1 MLLEEDERE
10 GRIRGK
16 VRLESCHRAEIDRM
30 DKVRVRFAPS
40 PTGYLHI
47 GGARTALFNWLY
59 ARHTGGEF
67 ILRIEDTDDAR
78 NSQEAIDVIL
88 DGLRWL
94 GLDWDEGP
102 MSGDP
107 DAPGKGD
114 KGPYF
119 QSRRKE
125 IYLQK
130 VEELKSKGMAYD
142 RDGAV
147 YFRMKKEAT
156 IIEDMVVGKVR
167 RELTDREAADPD
179 FVIIRSDGKP
189 VFHLVN
195 VIDDLLMGITH
206 VIRGEDHLTNTAKHI
221 ALFEAFGAPA
231 PRYAHIPLI
240 LNADGSKMSKRDE
253 GASLMTYP
261 QMGYLPQAVINQLVL
276 LGWTPKGNREIL
288 PVEEIIKEFDLPQ
301 IHRANARFDMNK
313 LKHIN
318 YEYMRKLSMEE
329 FVEKGRKMLESRGVL
344 NEKSDPVFV
353 QKALETCKDKV
364 KTFAELPDY
373 AGFYFTDV
381 LKYDTELIKAEFT
394 SEASNLLKELYR
406 RYSEVEDFVAANL
419 ESILKT
425 YAKELGIKVGPL
437 VHPLRLA
444 VTASKSGPSLYH
456 LMEVLGK
463 QIVLNRINSFIN
475 NQLD

>member
-1 MLLEEDERE
+1 
-10 GRIRGK
+10 
-16 VRLESCHRAEIDRM
+16 
-30 DKVRVRFAPS
+30 
-40 PTGYLHI
+40 
-47 GGARTALFNWLY
+47 
-59 ARHTGGEF
+59 
-67 ILRIEDTDDAR
+67 
-78 NSQEAIDVIL
+78 
-88 DGLRWL
+88 
-94 GLDWDEGP
+94 
-102 MSGDP
+102 
-107 DAPGKGD
+107 
-114 KGPYF
+114 
-119 QSRRKE
+119 
-125 IYLQK
+125 
-130 VEELKSKGMAYD
+130 
-142 RDGAV
+142 
-147 YFRMKKEAT
+147 
-156 IIEDMVVGKVR
+156 
-167 RELTDREAADPD
+167 
-179 FVIIRSDGKP
+179 
-189 VFHLVN
+189 
-195 VIDDLLMGITH
+195 
-206 VIRGEDHLTNTAKHI
+206 
-221 ALFEAFGAPA
+221 
-231 PRYAHIPLI
+231 
-240 LNADGSKMSKRDE
+240 
-253 GASLMTYP
+253 
-261 QMGYLPQAVINQLVL
+261 
-276 LGWTPKGNREIL
+276 
-288 PVEEIIKEFDLPQ
+288 
-301 IHRANARFDMNK
+301 MNK

>member
-1 MLLEEDERE
+1 M
-10 GRIRGK
+10 IRSKWTG
-16 VRLESCHRAEIDRM
+16 VI
-30 DKVRVRFAPS
+30 RFALS
-40 PTGYLHI
+40 TNSTSENRINQKGKESDRSRY
-47 GGARTALFNWLY
+47 
-59 ARHTGGEF
+59 
-67 ILRIEDTDDAR
+67 RIEDTDDAR

-231 PRYAHIPLI
+231 EWRPF
-240 LNADGSKMSKRDE
+240 
-253 GASLMTYP
+253 
-261 QMGYLPQAVINQLVL
+261 
-276 LGWTPKGNREIL
+276 W
-288 PVEEIIKEFDLPQ
+288 
-301 IHRANARFDMNK
+301 
-313 LKHIN
+313 
-318 YEYMRKLSMEE
+318 
-329 FVEKGRKMLESRGVL
+329 
-344 NEKSDPVFV
+344 
-353 QKALETCKDKV
+353 
-364 KTFAELPDY
+364 
-373 AGFYFTDV
+373 
-381 LKYDTELIKAEFT
+381 
-394 SEASNLLKELYR
+394 
-406 RYSEVEDFVAANL
+406 
-419 ESILKT
+419 
-425 YAKELGIKVGPL
+425 
-437 VHPLRLA
+437 
-444 VTASKSGPSLYH
+444 
-456 LMEVLGK
+456 
-463 QIVLNRINSFIN
+463 
-475 NQLD
+475 